1 MNPRSVLLVLVVAG
15 AASAD
20 DVVVLRNGDR
30 LSGKVDSLAG
40 GKLKIVT
47 AHSGAVLVSWSEI
60 ASVTTEAA
68 VKVKLDTGE
77 IVEGRLST
85 GEGGKLKIET
95 PSAAAPVEV
104 DPAKV
109 AKINEDTDWHG
120 FIDLGFRATG
130 GNSRTQGA
138 YVGTQLLRETDRDR
152 FLIGA
157 NFNYGRAAGVTTARN
172 AYGIVKYDYR
182 FTPKF
187 YGYVSEELL
196 HDRFRDLRI
205 RTVTSLGAGYIFV
218 KSAPI
223 DTWAEAGVAYVTN
236 DFYDLEKDEGHLGGR
251 IYHHLRVS
259 LPLGLEF
266 TNDLTFYPN
275 FEHSKDWQIHD
286 EAFISAGLGKG
297 WTARAGV
304 IWDYDHFIPK
314 ERRRHD
320 VLYLLTIGYR
330 F

>member
-1 MNPRSVLLVLVVAG
+1 MVAIAC
-15 AASAD
+15 AASAFAE

-30 LSGKVDSLAG
+30 LSGKVESLTG

-47 AHSGAVLVSWSEI
+47 PHSGAVFVDWGEI
-60 ASVTTEAA
+60 ATVTTEAA
-68 VKVKLDTGE
+68 VKVKLETGE
-77 IVEGRLST
+77 IIEGKLSAADEGR
-85 GEGGKLKIET
+85 LKIET
-95 PSAAAPVEV
+95 ASAAQPVEV

-120 FIDLGFRATG
+120 FIDIGFRATG

-138 YVGTQLLRETDRDR
+138 YAGAQLLRETDRDR

-157 NFNYGRAAGVTTARN
+157 NFNYGRAAGITTARN
-172 AYGIVKYDYR
+172 AYGILKYDYK

-205 RTVTSLGAGYIFV
+205 RTITSLGVGYIFV
-218 KSAPI
+218 KSAPL
-223 DTWAEAGVAYVTN
+223 DTWAEAGGAYVTN
-236 DFYDLEKDEGHLGGR
+236 DFYELEEDEGHLGGR
-251 IYHHLRVS
+251 LYHHLRAS

-275 FEHSKDWQIHD
+275 FEHSKDWQVHN
-286 EAFISAGLGKG
+286 EAFVSAGVGKG

-304 IWDYDHFIPK
+304 IWDYDHFTPRD
-314 ERRRHD
+314 RRRHD
-320 VLYLLTIGYR
+320 VLYVLTIGYK